1 MRALY
6 TRITCAKVGPHLF
19 TSAQR
24 AEVLACFW
32 CYLVPELKDDAA
44 LILDQL
50 THRHTSEM
58 CVQFMHN
65 QHEYTSIIHLATDRD
80 VKEAPLDHSACVLSN
95 TRHNT
100 KQTRR
105 ILEENEQAGG

>member
-1 MRALY
+1 
-6 TRITCAKVGPHLF
+6 
-19 TSAQR
+19 
-24 AEVLACFW
+24 
-32 CYLVPELKDDAA
+32 
-44 LILDQL
+44 
-50 THRHTSEM
+50 
-58 CVQFMHN
+58 MHN

-105 ILEENEQAGG
+105 ILEEKEQAGG